1 MKLQIIARTNQ
12 INFISDI
19 ITIVM
24 TGFETQK
31 HTYDMSISEHT
42 VGVLQILQKLDFG
55 ILLGLR

>member
-1 MKLQIIARTNQ
+1 MKLQIITRTNQ

-42 VGVLQILQKLDFG
+42 LGVLQIL
-55 ILLGLR
+55 